1 MYKNES
7 QINYSLIN
15 LFLWLFPTGSVFI
28 LFKWKKEKIETTG
41 RITHIQSLVAN
52 QQRLNKY
59 IKNQITKILLVCRQK
74 FEFFIY
80 ILIRLY

>member
-1 MYKNES
+1 MNHK
-7 QINYSLIN
+7 LIIHLSIYFCSYFLQDQF
-15 LFLWLFPTGSVFI
+15 LFYLSE
-28 LFKWKKEKIETTG
+28 KKKKIETTG